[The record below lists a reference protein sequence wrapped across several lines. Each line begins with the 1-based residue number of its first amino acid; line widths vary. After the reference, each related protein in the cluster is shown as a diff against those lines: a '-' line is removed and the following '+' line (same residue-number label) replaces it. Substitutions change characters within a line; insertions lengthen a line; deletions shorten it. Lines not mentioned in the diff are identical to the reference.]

1 MVSVR
6 FGDDVY
12 NFVNGDWY
20 GASKGGQSD
29 FSRFYPGNNTRAPLC
44 IYPQLLSA
52 GLEQGYD
59 RSVFSR
65 KIEADDESDDF
76 TEETEKPRRKSRA
89 KKKSNSNSISIF

>member
-6 FGDDVY
+6 FGNDVY
-12 NFVNGDWY
+12 HFLNGDWY
-20 GASKGGQSD
+20 GVSKGLTTE

-44 IYPQLLSA
+44 IYPQLLAA

-59 RSVFSR
+59 KSVLSR
-65 KIEADDESDDF
+65 NIEVDDESDDL